1 LGSATLDPITIV
13 QTYYEAIA
21 NKDLDTMTA
30 LLADNVL
37 STYPGGKFQGKDA
50 VLASAKAVM
59 AEDFH
64 SENSNYRESNGEVR
78 YDYKV
83 YFGEELVDQNT
94 NGLTIVKNGKIIFDG
109 LEQDKP
115 QGDIAPLVGTW
126 HIQVP
131 GEEPFQ
137 ALWTFHADGTFVET
151 SSLLGQVMEGPAHGV
166 WQRTQDGYGLTFY
179 VFEFDEQGQ
188 HNGLAKVRCQIQL
201 DSPDQ
206 LTADCPWE
214 IFDLDGNIVADD
226 PGAGGKPD

>member
-50 VLASAKAVM
+50 VLGSIKAVT

-83 YFGEELVDQNT
+83 YFGDELVDQNT
-94 NGLTIVKNGKIIFDG
+94 NGLTIVKNGKIVFDG

-115 QGDIAPLVGTW
+115 LETLPALGSATLDPITIVQTYYEAIA
-126 HIQVP
+126 
-131 GEEPFQ
+131 
-137 ALWTFHADGTFVET
+137 
-151 SSLLGQVMEGPAHGV
+151 
-166 WQRTQDGYGLTFY
+166 
-179 VFEFDEQGQ
+179 
-188 HNGLAKVRCQIQL
+188 NK
-201 DSPDQ
+201 
-206 LTADCPWE
+206 
-214 IFDLDGNIVADD
+214 DLDTMTALLADNVLSTS
-226 PGAGGKPD
+226 PGGKFQGKDA